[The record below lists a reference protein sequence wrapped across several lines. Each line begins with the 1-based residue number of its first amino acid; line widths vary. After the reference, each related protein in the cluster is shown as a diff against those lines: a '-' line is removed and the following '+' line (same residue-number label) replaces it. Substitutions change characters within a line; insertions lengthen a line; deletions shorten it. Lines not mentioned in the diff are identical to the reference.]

1 MDELRR
7 VLFGK
12 VRTVRIN
19 TKYTEPEM
27 ATDMLESDMD
37 KLGKLWSR
45 GQDSARDEEP
55 RLREF
60 LL

>member
-1 MDELRR
+1 M
-7 VLFGK
+7 LFGK
-12 VRTVRIN
+12 VPTVRIN

-27 ATDMLESDMD
+27 ATDMLEADME
-37 KLGKLWSR
+37 KLGRLWSR
-45 GQDSARDEEP
+45 GRDAAREQEL

>member
-1 MDELRR
+1 MEELRR

-12 VRTVRIN
+12 VPTVRIN
-19 TKYTEPEM
+19 AKYTEPEM
-27 ATDMLESDMD
+27 ATDMLESDMA

-45 GQDSARDEEP
+45 GRDSARDEEL